1 MALDLWDPRTYEHG
15 APYEEYRRLRDE
27 QPVFRAPHPV
37 WEDGYWVVSRHA
49 DVQRVSRDSDTFSN
63 SPNPFLPDDSGAIGD
78 DGTSELLI
86 SLDPPR
92 HTRMRK
98 LINRGFTP
106 RRVADLTAG
115 IQSQV
120 DRLIDSVADRNE
132 CDMVS
137 DIAVEL
143 PLQVIAD
150 LVGVPEEDRHKIFH
164 WTEMSFGF
172 DPSVTPEQR
181 GEAAVNMYMYA
192 DQMVEIRKTEK
203 HDDLISVLMEG
214 EVDGERL
221 TQMQIDV
228 FFLLLQN
235 AGSETTRNLI
245 TTGTLALLQH
255 PEQLER
261 LRNDLSLLP
270 NAIEELLRYATPVVQ
285 FTRHA
290 TKDTEIAGQRI
301 AAGEHVAMQYVAANR
316 DERAFED
323 PDTLDITRDVS
334 QHVAFGAGG
343 PHFCLGASLA
353 RLEARIMFEAIITRF
368 EGLEVTE
375 DPATLPRVHSNL
387 IDGFARMP
395 IRWDRIR

>member
-1 MALDLWDPRTYEHG
+1 MALDLWDPLTYAHG

-37 WEDGYWVVSRHA
+37 WEQGFWVVSRHA
-49 DVQRVSRDSDTFSN
+49 DVLRVSRDSDTFSN

-98 LINRGFTP
+98 LVNRGFTP

-115 IQSQV
+115 IQAQV

-132 CDMVS
+132 CDMVG

-150 LVGVPEEDRHKIFH
+150 LVGVPEEDRHKVFH
-164 WTEMSFGF
+164 WTELSFGF

-192 DQMVEIRKTEK
+192 DQMCEIRKTEK

-214 EVDGERL
+214 EVEGERL

-245 TTGTLALLQH
+245 TSGTLALLQH
-255 PEQLER
+255 PEQLEL
-261 LRNDLSLLP
+261 LRADPSLLP
-270 NAIEELLRYATPVVQ
+270 NAIEELLRYTTPVVQ
-285 FTRHA
+285 FTRRA
-290 TKDTEIAGQRI
+290 RRDTEVGGQAIQAGDV
-301 AAGEHVAMQYVAANR
+301 VAMQYVSANR
-316 DERAFED
+316 DERAFDE
-323 PDTLDITRDVS
+323 PDRLDITREVS

-353 RLEARIMFEAIITRF
+353 RLEARIMFEAIITRM